1 MNIRLPLALVGL
13 AISFALPTLAQEQ
26 KPTPS
31 TSTAPITQTKKDIN
45 FSGTHYW
52 SGTPK
57 VFPID
62 PDRIVLEMEIF
73 GVRVNDTNDGPLN
86 GASTYIA
93 VLHYENKGHN
103 KTGNPDPVRARDYE
117 VWTDKDGD
125 KVIWELTDDPAGT
138 AGGTAQLID
147 GTGKYTGW
155 QGTMEYTLQY
165 PKAFP
170 EGTGRGI
177 CREVVKIEAPQ

>member
-1 MNIRLPLALVGL
+1 MKISYVLFTLAGL
-13 AISFALPTLAQEQ
+13 AISFSLPSFAQEQ
-26 KPTPS
+26 KPTLS
-31 TSTAPITQTKKDIN
+31 STAPSAQTKEIN

-57 VFPID
+57 VLPID
-62 PDRIVLEMEIF
+62 PDRIVLQMEIF
-73 GVRVNDTNDGPLN
+73 GVRMNDSHDGPFN

-103 KTGNPDPVRARDYE
+103 KTGNLDPVRSRNYE
-117 VWTDKDGD
+117 IWTDKDGD
-125 KVIWELTDDPAGT
+125 KVIWELTDDPAG
-138 AGGTAQLID
+138 AAAGTAQLID

-155 QGTMEYTLQY
+155 QGTMDYTLQY
-165 PKAFP
+165 PKSFP
-170 EGTGRGI
+170 EGIGRGI